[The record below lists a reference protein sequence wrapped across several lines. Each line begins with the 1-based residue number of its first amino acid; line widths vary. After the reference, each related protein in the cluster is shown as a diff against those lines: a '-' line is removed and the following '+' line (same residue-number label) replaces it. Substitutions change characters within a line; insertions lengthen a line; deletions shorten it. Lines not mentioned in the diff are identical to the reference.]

1 MGDPCVILTT
11 GRGRLHETACR
22 IFEKFAK
29 GAPMTSLLRVAAQ
42 RSTPWLETNGP
53 LVDALTQPPVWPRFN
68 AASNVGDADS
78 LRRLVASALAGD
90 QIIAVS
96 NRAPYTHERVN
107 GVPRITQPASGLVT
121 AVEPVV
127 RACAGSWIA
136 HGSGAADHE
145 FVDAAD
151 VWQAPPAAGGFRLRR
166 VWLTPDEQLGYRDGF
181 SNAGLWPLCHM
192 AHVRPSF
199 VQRDWLNYR
208 LVNRRF
214 ADAVV
219 REARCADPVV
229 LVHDY
234 HLALVPAM
242 LRSQLPDAT
251 IVSFWHIPWAHPEQM
266 DICPWLPQI
275 VEGLLGSDIVG
286 FQTPPHQNNFLDSVE
301 RCGNDLSDRGRQRV
315 VAGRGHTTQVAA
327 YPISIAWPSAAQMK
341 ALPSIEHCRSRAR
354 STCSL
359 RADGKLIVGVD
370 RFDYTKGLVER
381 LHAIET
387 LLESHPQWQGRVRL
401 VQVASPTRT
410 TLPDYAG
417 FRQRVFA
424 EVDRINL
431 KFGAAGPGPILL
443 LDAHHDRAAVNELY
457 RAADLCLVTSLHDG
471 MNLVCKEFVAARDD
485 EQGVLVLSQFAGA
498 ALELSEALIVNPYH
512 TAQVADALHCGLSM
526 ASGEQRR
533 RMRSLRATVKSGN
546 VHRWAANMLLDAAAL
561 RASRVERSAAPL
573 PTRLSSRLSAGAR

>member
-1 MGDPCVILTT
+1 
-11 GRGRLHETACR
+11 
-22 IFEKFAK
+22 
-29 GAPMTSLLRVAAQ
+29 MTSLLRVAAQ
-42 RSTPWLETNGP
+42 RSTACVETTRLP
-53 LVDALTQPPVWPRFN
+53 VDAPAHKPVGPRFN
-68 AASNVGDADS
+68 AASNVWDADG
-78 LRRLVASALAGD
+78 LRRLLASALAGD
-90 QIIAVS
+90 QVIVVS

-107 GVPRITQPASGLVT
+107 GAPRITQPASGLVT

-136 HGSGAADHE
+136 HGSGAADRE

-199 VQRDWLNYR
+199 VERDWLNYR

-219 REARCADPVV
+219 REARCADPIV

-251 IVSFWHIPWAHPEQM
+251 IVSFWHVPWAHPEQM
-266 DICPWLPQI
+266 EICPWLPQI

-286 FQTPPHQNNFLDSVE
+286 FQTPQHQHNFLDSAE
-301 RCGNDLSDRGRQRV
+301 RCGNAVSDRVRGAVVGRS
-315 VAGRGHTTQVAA
+315 HTTQVDA

-341 ALPSIEHCRSRAR
+341 ALPSIEDCRSRAG
-354 STCSL
+354 STCAL
-359 RADGKLIVGVD
+359 PADGKLIVGVD

-381 LHAIET
+381 LHALES
-387 LLESHPQWQGRVRL
+387 LLESHPQWQGRVRF

-424 EVDRINL
+424 EVDRINS
-431 KFGAAGPGPILL
+431 KFGAAGQGPILL
-443 LDAHHDRAAVNELY
+443 LAAHHDRAALNELY

-512 TAQVADALHCGLSM
+512 TAQVADALHRGLSM

-546 VHRWAANMLLDAAAL
+546 VHRWAANMLLDVAAL
-561 RASRVERSAAPL
+561 RASRVAHRAAPL
-573 PTRLSSRLSAGAR
+573 QSRLSTPLAAGAR